1 MHHRSVNNTVMTYYP
16 EQEAR
21 NDTML
26 PSRMTA
32 PLYDD
37 AVIKEEEK
45 DDSEPD
51 LDRNQKDT
59 MPSELA

>member
-1 MHHRSVNNTVMTYYP
+1 MTYYP